1 MFKKIVVNVL
11 FIGVLFALQD
21 DIKHQKAEKSIKQAK
36 KPLYIPLVE
45 RYILDEL
52 KSIRI
57 DNQQLRKD
65 LVLQVTKSEVTT
77 SDRAISYVTDT
88 ISNIFYI
95 IALGSSLILIVGFK
109 SLKDIKDSSEK
120 LVEKKINKL
129 TQDFEERLLS
139 IETKAKQ
146 RYKIINET
154 QSKLLE
160 NETVSSLWRR
170 SELEESLQ
178 EKINLY
184 DEITKIQPDSVEA
197 LTYKADAL
205 LELNETRWALSLS
218 NQALEL
224 DSDYAFAYW
233 QRACSNSMLH
243 NINESIEDI
252 KKALEISPNLQ
263 EELKNENAFKL
274 LYENDE
280 FKKLLEIG
288 HS

>member
-1 MFKKIVVNVL
+1 M
-11 FIGVLFALQD
+11 
-21 DIKHQKAEKSIKQAK
+21 
-36 KPLYIPLVE
+36 
-45 RYILDEL
+45 
-52 KSIRI
+52 
-57 DNQQLRKD
+57 
-65 LVLQVTKSEVTT
+65 VLQVIKSEVTT

-109 SLKDIKDSSEK
+109 SLRDIKDSSEK

-129 TQDFEERLLS
+129 TQDFEERLLK
-139 IETKAKQ
+139 IETKARQ

-154 QSKLLE
+154 QTKLLE

-184 DEITKIQPDSVEA
+184 DEITKIQPDCVEA

-224 DSDYAFAYW
+224 DSNYAFAYW
-233 QRACSNSMLH
+233 QRACANSALN

-263 EELKNENAFKL
+263 EELKNEDAFKP
-274 LYENDE
+274 LYADGE
-280 FKKLLEIG
+280 FKKLLDIG
-288 HS
+288 YS

>member
-1 MFKKIVVNVL
+1 MLKQIIINIL
-11 FIGVLFALQD
+11 FLSILFALQNNT
-21 DIKHQKAEKSIKQAK
+21 KYEQEEIKQINK
-36 KPLYIPLVE
+36 PIYKPLIE

-52 KSIRI
+52 KSIRL
-57 DNQQLRKD
+57 DNQKLRED
-65 LVLQVTKSEVTT
+65 LTKQVTKSEVTT

-95 IALGSSLILIVGFK
+95 IALGSSIILVVGFK

-129 TQDFEERLLS
+129 TQDFEERLLK
-139 IETKAKQ
+139 IETKARQ

-184 DEITKIQPDSVEA
+184 DEITKIQPDCVEA

-224 DSDYAFAYW
+224 DNNYAFAYW
-233 QRACSNSMLH
+233 QRACSNATL
-243 NINESIEDI
+243 NNVNDSIEDI
-252 KKALEISPNLQ
+252 KKSLEISPNLQ
-263 EELKNENAFKL
+263 EELKHEDAFRS
-274 LYENDE
+274 LYDNDE
-280 FKKLLEIG
+280 FKKLLDSS